1 MKKTKDT
8 YIIGHVN
15 PDTDS
20 VCAAIGYAALKNALG
35 DGGRYIPLR
44 AGELSSETRWVL
56 DHFGV
61 EAPLFMESISPQ
73 LYDVELQQIEG
84 VSPDATIKAAWELM
98 RKQDVTTLPVL
109 GEGGKLLGI
118 IGLKDI
124 AVNYIDSFDT
134 HALAES
140 RTPFVNIARTLK
152 GELITGGSGRV
163 SGSGR
168 IIVAAGDEDA
178 VRRSVRKGDVVIV
191 SNRREALEAAIKS
204 GAGCVVVC
212 LSTEVPAGLRTLAH
226 AMDCAL
232 ISTYFDSYKAAYF
245 INQAVPVS
253 HYMVSDKL
261 KLFHLSNYTEDVQ
274 AEMSKTRHIFF
285 PVLGDDGSY
294 AGFIS
299 RHNNMGYTK
308 RRLILVDHNE
318 RSQCITGWENAEL
331 LEIIDHHRVG
341 GIQTMAPV
349 FFRNEP
355 LGSTSTIISK
365 MFGEA
370 GIAPD
375 RQTAGLLCCAIIS
388 DTLLFRSPTCSDIDR
403 EEAKKLAEIAGEDMI
418 SMAEAMFEAGED
430 LTGKSG
436 EDLLGQDFK
445 VYSAYG
451 TNFGAAQTMCVSM
464 KTIEQAE
471 ELTAPVMDDFRLRND
486 LRYMFYLITDIRGQS
501 SYVFCSGDGAEELLS
516 RGFDIPDP
524 GNIRLEGVVS
534 RKKQFI
540 PAVLE
545 ALLAQSNER

>member
-1 MKKTKDT
+1 MNKTRDT
-8 YIIGHVN
+8 YVIGHIN

-20 VCAAIGYAALKNALG
+20 ICAAIGYAALKNALA
-35 DGGRYIPLR
+35 DGERYIPLR

-56 DHFGV
+56 EHFGA
-61 EAPLFMESISPQ
+61 EEPLFMESISPQ
-73 LYDVELQQIEG
+73 LYDVELQKIEG
-84 VSPDATIKAAWELM
+84 VAPDATIKSAWELM

-109 GEGGKLLGI
+109 GEGNKLLGI
-118 IGLKDI
+118 ISLKDI

-140 RTPFVNIARTLK
+140 RTPFVNIAKTLK
-152 GELITGGSGRV
+152 GEIISGGRGCV
-163 SGSGR
+163 SEGGR
-168 IIVAAGDEDA
+168 IIVAAGDEEA
-178 VRRSVRKGDVVIV
+178 VTRMVRKGDVVIV
-191 SNRREALEAAIKS
+191 SNRPEALEAAIKA
-204 GAGCVVVC
+204 GAGCCIVG
-212 LSTEVPAGLRTLAH
+212 LQTKISEGLRTLAH
-226 AMDCAL
+226 AMNCAL

-245 INQAVPVS
+245 INQSVPVS
-253 HYMVSDKL
+253 HYMVSEKL
-261 KLFHLSNYTEDVQ
+261 KLFHMSNYTEDVQ

-285 PVLGDDGSY
+285 PVLDDDGSY
-294 AGFIS
+294 VGFVS
-299 RHNNMGYTK
+299 RHNNMVHTR

-318 RSQCITGWENAEL
+318 RSQCIAGWENAEI

-355 LGSTSTIISK
+355 LGSTSTIVSK
-365 MFGEA
+365 MFDEA
-370 GIAPD
+370 GIVPD

-388 DTLLFRSPTCSDIDR
+388 DTLLFRSPTCSDTDR
-403 EEAKKLAEIAGEDMI
+403 EEAAKLAKIAGEDMF

-445 VYSAYG
+445 IYSAYG
-451 TNFGAAQTMCVSM
+451 TSFGAAQTMCVSKM
-464 KTIEQAE
+464 TLQRAE
-471 ELTAPVMDDFRLRND
+471 ALTAPVMDMFRLRHE
-486 LRYMFYLITDIRGQS
+486 LRYMFYLITDIREQS

-516 RGFDIPDP
+516 YGFNITDP
-524 GNIRLEGVVS
+524 ENIRLEGVVS